1 MGIIGTKTSLSIPS
15 TRRPMFL
22 CSGLFPLAVRTFS
35 EGGELDAFFTLG
47 LSDFFGSKCRD
58 HNRDKRPSHP
68 LEQPPAHRSHLPD
81 KQHTAHAIE
90 GCLEDPFRSTQSRR
104 LR

>member
-1 MGIIGTKTSLSIPS
+1 MGIIWTKTSLSIPS

-35 EGGELDAFFTLG
+35 EGGELDAIFTVA
-47 LSDFFGSKCRD
+47 LSDFFGSKCRYY
-58 HNRDKRPSHP
+58 NRDKRPIHP

-81 KQHTAHAIE
+81 KQHKSRAIA